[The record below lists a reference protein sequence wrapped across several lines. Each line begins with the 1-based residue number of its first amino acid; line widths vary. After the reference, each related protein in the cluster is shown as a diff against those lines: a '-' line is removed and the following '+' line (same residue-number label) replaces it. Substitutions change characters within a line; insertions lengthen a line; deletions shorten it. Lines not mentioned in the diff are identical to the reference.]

1 MLVYA
6 LFQRYLKLGENNCS
20 FLSKKYTTLNYFR
33 DMKLYVLF
41 LFLFFFSLLK
51 KRWMESGRHIAVL
64 FIAGFTFC
72 VTFAF
77 DLDLVF

>member
-33 DMKLYVLF
+33 DMKLCCSF
-41 LFLFFFSLLK
+41 SSFFSLLK
-51 KRWMESGRHIAVL
+51 KRWMESERHLVVL

>member
-33 DMKLYVLF
+33 DMKLCCSF
-41 LFLFFFSLLK
+41 SSFFFIVKKKDEWKVKDTLQFYLL
-51 KRWMESGRHIAVL
+51 
-64 FIAGFTFC
+64 
-72 VTFAF
+72 
-77 DLDLVF
+77 LVSPFV